1 MMMLMLYW
9 KVSGSLLLK
18 FLPFFW
24 LRNDD
29 LATDNTVI
37 LILEETANVLEEH
50 GFYLYV
56 SSISCTFFIIPNMW
70 TLITSF
76 ERA

>member
-1 MMMLMLYW
+1 MVGGVDVV
-9 KVSGSLLLK
+9 KK
-18 FLPFFW
+18 KTRHEIFFSDTTV
-24 LRNDD
+24 RSPA
-29 LATDNTVI
+29 ATI
-37 LILEETANVLEEH
+37 ILEETANVLEEH

-56 SSISCTFFIIPNMW
+56 SSISCTFFIKPNMW